1 MKSSELASEVQRVV
15 TDAQSRILGIGA
27 DQYERDGRQKF
38 EDMPMDELIEYVRE
52 EALDLVNY
60 GVMVTLRIERLAEAV
75 AVLEGAS

>member
-15 TDAQSRILGIGA
+15 IDAQSRILGIGA
-27 DQYERDGRQKF
+27 EQYERDGRQKF